1 MKNRED
7 KVDEE
12 IINRVETVSKK
23 TGHSMAQVAMAWCLS
38 KKNVCPILGLNKKER
53 IDEAVAA
60 CNIQL
65 DEDDIKWLEEPYMP
79 KKRQGY

>member
-1 MKNRED
+1 
-7 KVDEE
+7 
-12 IINRVETVSKK
+12 
-23 TGHSMAQVAMAWCLS
+23 MAQIAMAWCLS
-38 KKNVCPILGLNKKER
+38 KKDVTPILGLNKKER

-65 DEDDIKWLEEPYMP
+65 DPEDIKSLEEPYMP